1 MAYLY
6 IIIIVVFVAG
16 LVGVAMTADKD
27 DIKIDD

>member
-6 IIIIVVFVAG
+6 VLIIIVFVAG

-27 DIKIDD
+27 DIKTDD

>member
-6 IIIIVVFVAG
+6 VIVIIIFVAG

-27 DIKIDD
+27 DMEDA